1 MPNSKPTKSTK
12 LPATSRKAPASAP
25 TEPQPYHHGD
35 LRRALIDATVELLR
49 EHGLEGFS
57 LRAAARAAGV
67 SHAAPAHHFG
77 DARGLLTACAADGFE
92 RLADA
97 MQARVRQAGEDARA
111 RAQAVGAAYIDFAL
125 AHRALFQLMFRRDR
139 LDPEDAALQAAGRR
153 TGDTLREVF
162 AQLTAARGLPPAEL
176 GERILLAWSFAH
188 GYATLVLEEQTAGLY
203 GLDAAREE
211 AASAMGAKLLRLLMG
226 GLADPA

>member
-1 MPNSKPTKSTK
+1 LRHAPFQIFGARRSTQG
-12 LPATSRKAPASAP
+12 KAF
-25 TEPQPYHHGD
+25 QPP
-35 LRRALIDATVELLR
+35 L
-49 EHGLEGFS
+49 
-57 LRAAARAAGV
+57 
-67 SHAAPAHHFG
+67 AHHFG

-97 MQARVRQAGEDARA
+97 MQARMQAAGDDARA

-125 AHRALFQLMFRRDR
+125 SHRALFQLMFRRDR

-153 TGDTLREVF
+153 TGDTLRQVYSALIAE
-162 AQLTAARGLPPAEL
+162 RGLPPDEL

-203 GLDAAREE
+203 GLDATHAE
-211 AASAMGAKLLRLLMG
+211 AASAMGTKLLQLLMG

>member
-1 MPNSKPTKSTK
+1 MPRSTPVKSPKPST
-12 LPATSRKAPASAP
+12 P
-25 TEPQPYHHGD
+25 TVPYHHGD

-49 EHGLEGFS
+49 ERGLEGFS
-57 LRAAARAAGV
+57 LRAAARVAGV
-67 SHAAPAHHFG
+67 SHAAPAHHFD

-92 RLADA
+92 RLAEA
-97 MQARVRQAGEDARA
+97 MQARGQHAGDDARE

-125 AHRALFQLMFRRDR
+125 THRALFQLMFRRDR
-139 LDPEDAALQAAGRR
+139 LDPQDAALQAAGRR
-153 TGDTLREVF
+153 TGDALRQVF
-162 AQLTAARGLPPAEL
+162 TELIAERGLPPAEL

>member
-1 MPNSKPTKSTK
+1 MPRSKTVSASVAARR
-12 LPATSRKAPASAP
+12 PAV
-25 TEPQPYHHGD
+25 EPLPYHHGD
-35 LRRALIDATVELLR
+35 LRRALIDATSALLR
-49 EHGLEGFS
+49 EQGLEGFS

-97 MQARVRQAGEDARA
+97 MQARMDSAGGDARA
-111 RAQAVGAAYIDFAL
+111 RAQALGAAYIDFAL
-125 AHRALFQLMFRRDR
+125 THRALFQLMFRRDR
-139 LDPEDAALQAAGRR
+139 LDPQDAALQAAGRR
-153 TGDTLREVF
+153 TGDALREVY
-162 AQLTAARGLPPAEL
+162 TALIAERGLPPTEL
-176 GERILLAWSFAH
+176 GERILLAWSCAH

-203 GLDAAREE
+203 GLGAGREQ
-211 AASAMGAKLLRLLMG
+211 AASAMGAKLLQLLMG

>member
-1 MPNSKPTKSTK
+1 MSPSNPTKTTK
-12 LPATSRKAPASAP
+12 RPAAARQAPAPASP
-25 TEPQPYHHGD
+25 VPYHHGD
-35 LRRALIDATVELLR
+35 LRRALIDATIQLLR
-49 EHGLEGFS
+49 EQGLEGFS
-57 LRAAARAAGV
+57 LRAAARGAGV

-92 RLADA
+92 RLAEA
-97 MQARVRQAGEDARA
+97 MQARVRQAGDDARA

-125 AHRALFQLMFRRDR
+125 DHRALFQLMFRRDR
-139 LDPEDAALQAAGRR
+139 LDPQDAALQAAGRR

-162 AQLTAARGLPPAEL
+162 ADLITARGLPPAEL

-203 GLDAAREE
+203 GLDAAHGD
-211 AASAMGAKLLRLLMG
+211 AASVMGAKLLQLLMG

>member
-1 MPNSKPTKSTK
+1 MPSSK
-12 LPATSRKAPASAP
+12 LPRSPAATRQASASP
-25 TEPQPYHHGD
+25 VPYHHGD
-35 LRRALIDATVELLR
+35 LRRALVDATIELLR
-49 EHGLEGFS
+49 EQGLEGFS
-57 LRAAARAAGV
+57 LRAAARVAGV

-97 MQARVRQAGEDARA
+97 MQARVRGAGEDARV
-111 RAQAVGAAYIDFAL
+111 RAQALGAAYIDFAL
-125 AHRALFQLMFRRDR
+125 GHRALFQLMFRRDR

-153 TGDTLREVF
+153 TGDALRQVYSE
-162 AQLTAARGLPPAEL
+162 LIAARGLPPAEL

-188 GYATLVLEEQTAGLY
+188 GYATLVLEEQTHGLY
-203 GLDAAREE
+203 GLGAGSEV
-211 AASAMGAKLLRLLMG
+211 AASAMGAKLLQLLMG